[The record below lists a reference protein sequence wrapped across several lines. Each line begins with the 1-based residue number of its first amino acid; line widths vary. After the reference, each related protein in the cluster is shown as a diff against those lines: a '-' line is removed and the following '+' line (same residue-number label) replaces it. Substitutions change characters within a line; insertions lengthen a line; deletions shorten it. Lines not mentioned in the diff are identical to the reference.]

1 MVVVE
6 VIDKKTKKKYEYYI
20 ETKLKNQLDKKVI
33 PTLTKKDEDYI
44 FIIDG
49 DERSGKSTFGMQL
62 GKYIDPSLDLDRVCF
77 TPDEFKKAITT
88 ATKGQCVIFDEAFR
102 GLGSSSALSEVNRI
116 LKSMM
121 MEMGQKNLFVIIVLP
136 TFYLLEK
143 YVALWRTRCLIH
155 IWKKG
160 YWRLFNSKKKKL
172 LYLNPLGKRY
182 YSYVHVK
189 TNLRGRFYNQ
199 YPLNEEE
206 YREKKAKSFKE
217 GFKKFGNDKYME
229 QRDKLVWILYKNLGE
244 SIRNIVKLFESD
256 GVQLKKSQISTIIA
270 KFKGQV

>member
-1 MVVVE
+1 MVDFVDS
-6 VIDKKTKKKYEYYI
+6 ITGKNIHFYI
-20 ETKLKNQLDKKVI
+20 EPKLQKNLENKVKYF
-33 PTLTKKDEDYI
+33 LLKQDEDYVI
-44 FIIDG
+44 VIDG
-49 DERSGKSTFGMQL
+49 KERSGKSVLAMQI
-62 GKYIDPSLDLDRVCF
+62 GKYVDPTLNLDRVCF